1 MLFIVV
7 NLPVKNLFVG
17 YKAFF
22 ERQYLNRAET
32 SKCSMDFRKAEQN
45 NTSLLC
51 FVGVMARVE
60 RPPF

>member
-7 NLPVKNLFVG
+7 NLPVKNLLVG

-32 SKCSMDFRKAEQN
+32 SKCSVVFRKAKQG

-51 FVGVMARVE
+51 FVGAMTGAE

>member
-7 NLPVKNLFVG
+7 SLPVKNLLVD

-32 SKCSMDFRKAEQN
+32 SKCSMDFRKAKQN
-45 NTSLLC
+45 NTSLLY
-51 FVGVMARVE
+51 FVGVMTGVE